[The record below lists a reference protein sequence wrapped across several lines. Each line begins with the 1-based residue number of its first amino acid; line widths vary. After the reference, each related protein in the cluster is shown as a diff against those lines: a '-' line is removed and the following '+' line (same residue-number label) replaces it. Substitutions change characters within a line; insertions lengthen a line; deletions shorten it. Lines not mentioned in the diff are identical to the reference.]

1 MSGHALVAGA
11 EGPLGRAIAVGL
23 AAAGADVSVT
33 TRRDD
38 AAAEV
43 AVNSILNECWT
54 YGREGLALRLDLAD
68 LDAVAAALARLEG
81 ELAPLDLL
89 VNLAFGAAPPDGG
102 AAGDWRAAIGDEAA
116 PAFVLARAAG
126 PRMYARGAGRIV
138 SVLPPERGLAGG
150 APRRAARAA
159 VVGLSEGLATE
170 WAEAGVAVEWIEEAP
185 PGRLLALLLPD
196 APR

>member
-33 TRRDD
+33 TRSDDD
-38 AAAEV
+38 AAET

-54 YGREGLALRLDLAD
+54 YGREGQALRLDLAD
-68 LDAVAAALARLEG
+68 LDAVGGALARLEG

-89 VNLAFGAAPPDGG
+89 VNLAFGASGG
-102 AAGDWRAAIGDEAA
+102 EPASGDWRAAIGGEAA

-126 PRMYARGAGRIV
+126 PRMHARGAGRIV

-150 APRRAARAA
+150 AARRAARAA
-159 VVGLSEGLATE
+159 VVGLSEGLAAE

-185 PGRLLALLLPD
+185 PERLLALLLPD